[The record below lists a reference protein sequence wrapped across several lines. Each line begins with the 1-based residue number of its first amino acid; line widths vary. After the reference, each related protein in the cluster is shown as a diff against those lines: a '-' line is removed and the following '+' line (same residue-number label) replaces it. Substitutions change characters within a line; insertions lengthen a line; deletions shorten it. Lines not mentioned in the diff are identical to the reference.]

1 MAFHGKILAWLRQ
14 HPLACFIVMT
24 NCFLVF
30 GYLSVDLVRLIAI
43 NTDFV
48 IAYGWQAVQ
57 DGGLRQLLELW
68 LGALMAMAFYLLF
81 KVCEQALLQWFAQ
94 HK

>member
-1 MAFHGKILAWLRQ
+1 MAVLSKTLAWLRR
-14 HPLACFIVMT
+14 HPLACFLVMT
-24 NCFLVF
+24 ICFLAF
-30 GYLSVDLVRLIAI
+30 GYLSVDLVRLIAV

-57 DGGLRQLLELW
+57 DGGLRQMLELC
-68 LGALMAMAFYLLF
+68 LGALVAMAFYLLF
-81 KVCEQALLQWFAQ
+81 KVCEQILLQWFAQ

>member
-1 MAFHGKILAWLRQ
+1 MGINSKVIPWLRR
-14 HPLACFIVMT
+14 HPLICFIAMT

-30 GYLSVDLVRLIAI
+30 GYLSVDLVRLIAV

-48 IAYGWQAVQ
+48 LAYGWQGVQ
-57 DGGLRQLLELW
+57 DGGLRQLVELW
-68 LGALMAMAFYLLF
+68 LGSLVAMAFYLLF
-81 KVCEQALLQWFAQ
+81 KVCEQVLLQWFAQ